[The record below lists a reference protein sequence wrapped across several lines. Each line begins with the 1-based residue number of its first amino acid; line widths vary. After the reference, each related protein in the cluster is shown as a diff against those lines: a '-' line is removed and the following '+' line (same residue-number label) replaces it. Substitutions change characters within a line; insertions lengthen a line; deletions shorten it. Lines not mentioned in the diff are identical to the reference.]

1 MFKQQNHAHLH
12 HSDLNLNNTSREEN
26 QLLSTMASLLICLSS
41 PRLGNRGLC
50 CASASAKI
58 FIGEPSKFLN
68 VRGKSSGIRRDLVPW
83 LVEDELEE
91 RYTKGSGPGGQNVNK
106 MSNAVFLKHLPTGLW
121 VKCHQQRSLEQNRRI
136 ARKLLVTKLDNFVN
150 GENSLENQEKMLARE
165 KLEKKKEKTKAKYAA
180 RAALKTNDDDS
191 GSYKESQENDSE
203 VDSEAEPIASSTGA
217 DKNNDIM
224 PPPSREN

>member
-1 MFKQQNHAHLH
+1 
-12 HSDLNLNNTSREEN
+12 
-26 QLLSTMASLLICLSS
+26 
-41 PRLGNRGLC
+41 
-50 CASASAKI
+50 
-58 FIGEPSKFLN
+58 LN

-121 VKCHQQRSLEQNRRI
+121 VKCHQQRSLEQNRKI

-191 GSYKESQENDSE
+191 DPYKESQGIDSA
-203 VDSEAEPIASSTGA
+203 VDSEAEPIAFSTGV
-217 DKNNDIM
+217 DQKNDVI
-224 PPPSREN
+224 PPPGREN

>member
-1 MFKQQNHAHLH
+1 M
-12 HSDLNLNNTSREEN
+12 
-26 QLLSTMASLLICLSS
+26 
-41 PRLGNRGLC
+41 
-50 CASASAKI
+50 
-58 FIGEPSKFLN
+58 
-68 VRGKSSGIRRDLVPW
+68 
-83 LVEDELEE
+83 
-91 RYTKGSGPGGQNVNK
+91 NK